1 MNDLYLE
8 YNGYLFGLSLI
19 VALDCIICG
28 IDQRNLRRIESG
40 GVTDDTFLLCKRFN
54 VSDA

>member
-8 YNGYLFGLSLI
+8 YNGYPFGLSLI
-19 VALDCIICG
+19 VALDGIICE

-40 GVTDDTFLLCKRFN
+40 GVTDDTFLRCKKLD